1 MSAEVKDMLEKTGN
15 GRVEKELSHQSNR
28 KKKKVNA
35 EINKISFRP
44 CLTNIILLIEVI
56 VHLPH
61 DSSNSGPWYKMLHI
75 VSM

>member
-1 MSAEVKDMLEKTGN
+1 ME
-15 GRVEKELSHQSNR
+15 ELKRSYHTSPTE
-28 KKKKVNA
+28 KKKVNA